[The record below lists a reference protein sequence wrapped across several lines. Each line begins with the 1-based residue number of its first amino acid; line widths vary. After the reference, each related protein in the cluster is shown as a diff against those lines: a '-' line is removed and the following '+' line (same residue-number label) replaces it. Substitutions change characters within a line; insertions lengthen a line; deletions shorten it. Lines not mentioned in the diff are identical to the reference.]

1 MWTDAELSE
10 DHRPAC
16 WHNPQLQTFE
26 IRVAEDCLIRV
37 YSCSFV
43 VDAMKW
49 FQQNRAFGML
59 LIGFAICM
67 LLTGALLYWRWSV
80 WNDARRGFTE
90 MVAERYRL
98 GSLDPFP
105 NDANYRKVQGYLER
119 YSAALDKFKGQLK
132 SEVAPAPPLAP
143 NEFQSRLRQATIAMA
158 DRARLN
164 NVKLPDRFQ
173 LGFDEFTRTM
183 PDTPVTPLLGQ
194 ELSQIQMLINILL
207 DAKVDSVTS
216 LRRTPLPEEGGPS
229 STPIP
234 SPTVGRR
241 APAAMPGGT
250 PAPPLVERNLVDV
263 SFKAAPGAAR
273 KALNEIAASTRQFF
287 IIRTLYVHN
296 EKDKGPS
303 REGTAKPAPAPGAQ
317 ASPGAAGALN

>member
-1 MWTDAELSE
+1 
-10 DHRPAC
+10 
-16 WHNPQLQTFE
+16 
-26 IRVAEDCLIRV
+26 
-37 YSCSFV
+37 
-43 VDAMKW
+43 MKW
-49 FQQNRAFGML
+49 FQQNRALGIL
-59 LIGFAICM
+59 LVGFAICA
-67 LLTGALLYWRWSV
+67 LLVGALFYWRWSV
-80 WNDARRGFTE
+80 WSDARQTFDQVATE
-90 MVAERYRL
+90 RNRL
-98 GSLDPFP
+98 EHLDPFP
-105 NDANYRKVQGYLER
+105 SEANLRKLHGYIDG
-119 YSAALDKFKGQLK
+119 YSAALRNFKEALK
-132 SEVAPAPPLAP
+132 TEVAPAPPLAP
-143 NEFQSRLRQATIAMA
+143 NEFQSRVRQAVVATL
-158 DRARLN
+158 DRARTN
-164 NVKLPDRFQ
+164 NVKLPERFQ
-173 LGFDEFTRTM
+173 LGFDEFTRIM
-183 PDTPVTPLLGQ
+183 PNTAVTPLLGQ

-241 APAAMPGGT
+241 APGAQPGGT

-273 KALNEIAASTRQFF
+273 KVINEIAASTRQFF

-317 ASPGAAGALN
+317 ASPGAAGGLNFIVGNEHIEVSATIEMLRFTF

>member
-1 MWTDAELSE
+1 
-10 DHRPAC
+10 
-16 WHNPQLQTFE
+16 
-26 IRVAEDCLIRV
+26 
-37 YSCSFV
+37 
-43 VDAMKW
+43 MKW

-59 LIGFAICM
+59 LIGFAICA
-67 LLTGALLYWRWSV
+67 LLTGALLYWRWSA

-143 NEFQSRLRQATIAMA
+143 NEFQSRLRQATIATA

-183 PDTPVTPLLGQ
+183 PDTAMTPLLGQ
-194 ELSQIQMLINILL
+194 ELSQVQMLINILL
-207 DAKVDSVTS
+207 DSKVDGITS
-216 LRRTPLPEEGGPS
+216 FRRRPLPGERG
-229 STPIP
+229 
-234 SPTVGRR
+234 
-241 APAAMPGGT
+241 AAT
-250 PAPPLVERNLVDV
+250 PAPTPPAIRSRGSLATAKPGATPAAALIERNVV
-263 SFKAAPGAAR
+263 EVTFKAAPGAAR
-273 KALNEIAASTRQFF
+273 KFINQITNSTGQFF

-296 EKDKGPS
+296 EKDKGPP
-303 REGTAKPAPAPGAQ
+303 RERTANPTPTPQ
-317 ASPGAAGALN
+317 ASPGQSPTGALNFIVGNEHVEVSATIEMLRFTF